1 MLHDLSAGRDPQVK
15 KHCSIFTKVDSNL
28 EKNVQVGFSNPC
40 RVRKDLIPFYAH
52 WQIWKTPQ

>member
-52 WQIWKTPQ
+52 